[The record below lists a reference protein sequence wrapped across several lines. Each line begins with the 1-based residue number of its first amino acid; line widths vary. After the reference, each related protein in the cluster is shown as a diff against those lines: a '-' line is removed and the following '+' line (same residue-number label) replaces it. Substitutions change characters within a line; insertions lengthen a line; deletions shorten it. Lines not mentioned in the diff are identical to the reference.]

1 MANQDKIGGLFS
13 AEEMTRIMGG
23 FDFEEKI
30 PVTCLG
36 LEFENDEARRSYFR
50 EELRKKLPEL
60 RKIEGFPIGED
71 DDIINLSD
79 PPYYTAC
86 PNPWLNM
93 LINQWNEQKEKLV
106 KEGKRKENFEVKEP
120 YANDVTEGK
129 NNPVYTAHTYHTK
142 VPHPAIMRY
151 ILHYTQ
157 PGDVVFDGF
166 AGTGMTG
173 VAAQACGHP
182 TSEQRTKIEQEW
194 KSLYGFKPNWGER
207 HAICGDLSPYAS
219 MISYNYNT
227 PVNETLL
234 KLEVK
239 RIFKEVKEECKWMY
253 TTMHEGKPA
262 LINYVV
268 WSDVCTCGNCG
279 QEFVYWDAALDRTGK
294 CIKDVFECPH
304 CKSEQN
310 KKTMSKAFETKY
322 DDALK
327 EPLPSPKSVPVII
340 VYTTDDG
347 KRYERAPIDFDFK
360 VLEKIEETK
369 CNTFYPVMR
378 MPEGGETRR
387 NDKHGITHI
396 HQFYTK
402 RNLIALSCFYDKINK
417 SKLCNKARFIFTGM
431 INRSTKMNRVHISNY
446 FYGGGGWNAGH
457 LKGTLYVPNAPVETS
472 ILEQVEDKLNGFI
485 KAIPMLPKH
494 YGNGLYVSSAERT
507 TIKDNIIDYIF
518 VDPPFGANIS
528 YSELNTLPEAWLKV
542 ITNNDSE
549 AIENPSQGKSI
560 VFYLNEMQKCFAE
573 FYRILKPGKWMTVEF
588 SNTSAA
594 VWNSIQTAITKA
606 GFIIAN
612 VSALNKGQGGMRS
625 ITTTTAVKQDLAI
638 SCYKP
643 SDSVVRKVES
653 DSDNSVWNL
662 VDEHLEHI
670 NRFSGKDSKSYFIS
684 ERDPRIIYDRII
696 SYYVQRG
703 YPVPIDAKE
712 FQDGLRDRYL
722 EIDGMIFSADQA
734 SEYQKKKIVATEFVP
749 MGILVS
755 DEANGIQWLKNFLKD
770 VPKTYQEIQ
779 PEWMQAVKAVKMES
793 KLPELKIFLEENF
806 IEDSDG
812 KWRIADPEKQ
822 ADLDKLY
829 IKNLMKEFNIYVE
842 AVNKPKAKP
851 IKQVRIEAVRA
862 GFKDC
867 YKKKD
872 FATIIK
878 VGDKIPQNL
887 LQEDEQLLRY
897 YDVATRHV

>member
-1 MANQDKIGGLFS
+1 
-13 AEEMTRIMGG
+13 
-23 FDFEEKI
+23 
-30 PVTCLG
+30 
-36 LEFENDEARRSYFR
+36 
-50 EELRKKLPEL
+50 
-60 RKIEGFPIGED
+60 
-71 DDIINLSD
+71 
-79 PPYYTAC
+79 
-86 PNPWLNM
+86 
-93 LINQWNEQKEKLV
+93 
-106 KEGKRKENFEVKEP
+106 
-120 YANDVTEGK
+120 
-129 NNPVYTAHTYHTK
+129 
-142 VPHPAIMRY
+142 
-151 ILHYTQ
+151 
-157 PGDVVFDGF
+157 
-166 AGTGMTG
+166 
-173 VAAQACGHP
+173 
-182 TSEQRTKIEQEW
+182 
-194 KSLYGFKPNWGER
+194 
-207 HAICGDLSPYAS
+207 
-219 MISYNYNT
+219 
-227 PVNETLL
+227 
-234 KLEVK
+234 
-239 RIFKEVKEECKWMY
+239 
-253 TTMHEGKPA
+253 
-262 LINYVV
+262 
-268 WSDVCTCGNCG
+268 
-279 QEFVYWDAALDRTGK
+279 
-294 CIKDVFECPH
+294 
-304 CKSEQN
+304 
-310 KKTMSKAFETKY
+310 
-322 DDALK
+322 
-327 EPLPSPKSVPVII
+327 
-340 VYTTDDG
+340 
-347 KRYERAPIDFDFK
+347 
-360 VLEKIEETK
+360 
-369 CNTFYPVMR
+369 
-378 MPEGGETRR
+378 
-387 NDKHGITHI
+387 
-396 HQFYTK
+396 
-402 RNLIALSCFYDKINK
+402 
-417 SKLCNKARFIFTGM
+417 
-431 INRSTKMNRVHISNY
+431 
-446 FYGGGGWNAGH
+446 
-457 LKGTLYVPNAPVETS
+457 
-472 ILEQVEDKLNGFI
+472 
-485 KAIPMLPKH
+485 
-494 YGNGLYVSSAERT
+494 
-507 TIKDNIIDYIF
+507 
-518 VDPPFGANIS
+518 
-528 YSELNTLPEAWLKV
+528 
-542 ITNNDSE
+542 
-549 AIENPSQGKSI
+549 
-560 VFYLNEMQKCFAE
+560 
-573 FYRILKPGKWMTVEF
+573 MTVEF

-612 VSALNKGQGGMRS
+612 VSALNKGQGGMRA

-643 SDSVVRKVES
+643 SDSVVRIVES

-770 VPKTYQEIQ
+770 APKTYQEIQ